1 MTKVNL
7 YSVVGD
13 VIYSESVSTM
23 DTFSIMKFIS
33 NGLKE
38 SKLPPLFVDVHKTIN
53 EINHLNLS
61 TVEFNI
67 QSVMVVDDEPTLR
80 ELFTD
85 SISRLGHFVEV
96 FENAELAL
104 NSLKKDPNRY
114 NYIFTDNMM
123 IGNDDGSKFAKV
135 AKQINSKIKTF
146 VVSGDISSID
156 RDIFDFQVDGA
167 IAKPLNAFAFSS
179 TIGHARKK
187 LSHNV
192 GKPEKIAA

>member
-7 YSVVGD
+7 YSVMGE
-13 VIYSESVSTM
+13 VIYSESISTM
-23 DTFSIMKFIS
+23 ETFSIMKFIS
-33 NGLKE
+33 NGLKATNL
-38 SKLPPLFVDVHKTIN
+38 SPLFVDVHKTIN
-53 EINHLNLS
+53 EINHLNLMN
-61 TVEFNI
+61 VEFNI

-96 FENAELAL
+96 FENAEQAL

-123 IGNDDGSKFAKV
+123 IGTDDGSKFAKV

-146 VVSGDISSID
+146 VVSGDIGSID
-156 RDIFDFQVDGA
+156 RDIFDFHVDGA

-179 TIGHARKK
+179 TIGHARRKITQV
-187 LSHNV
+187 LE
-192 GKPEKIAA
+192 KPEKVAA